1 MFGVRYANLLLH
13 KQSLQ
18 FLAFLLRYLDRYSI
32 DCWKMLKTEKFHDL
46 LCASF
51 QAAVKSK
58 FHAGFFHF

>member
-18 FLAFLLRYLDRYSI
+18 FLAFLLRYFSI
-32 DCWKMLKTEKFHDL
+32 DCLKMLKTEKFHDL